1 VAGAEPVKPV
11 KKKRYGRGEETED
24 PEE

>member
-11 KKKRYGRGEETED
+11 KQKRYGRGEETED